1 MHEEPRTKN
10 EEPGMKN
17 DERGT
22 TSRRLVSL
30 DALRGF
36 DMLFIM
42 GGERI
47 VTALA
52 ELTGAGC
59 LTWAATQ
66 MDHVEWNGF
75 HFYDMIFPLFL
86 FIAGVSMPFSLARRQ
101 AKGEP
106 RKKIYRHMFQRMI
119 ILVAF
124 GIIYNGFLRF
134 DWGNIRY
141 ASVLGRIGLGWF
153 FAALIVFNAKPRW
166 WPIWFGGILL
176 FYWGIM
182 MLVPVPGYG
191 AGVLTREGSLAGY
204 VDRLL
209 LPGRLFLGN
218 HDPEGI
224 LSTIPAVSTALL
236 GAITGNFLRM
246 PDTLVP
252 KLKKAM
258 WMGIAGLVS
267 LGIGWS
273 WGTVFPVNKNLWTS
287 SFVMFAGGWSLL
299 LLTVFYLIIEV
310 WNLRRWSVIFTVIGM
325 NSITIY
331 MLQAGIINFRST
343 RDFFFSGLIHSF
355 PENWQP
361 LVSALGYT
369 AVCWVLLYILYR
381 KKIFLK
387 V

>member
-1 MHEEPRTKN
+1 MINDKRKTK
-10 EEPGMKN
+10 
-17 DERGT
+17 
-22 TSRRLVSL
+22 SQRLASL

-66 MDHVEWNGF
+66 MHHMEWNGF

-86 FIAGVSMPFSLARRQ
+86 FIAGVSMPYSFANRLS
-101 AKGEP
+101 KGVS
-106 RKKIYRHMFQRMI
+106 RGKIYRHMFRRMI
-119 ILVAF
+119 ILVVF
-124 GIIYNGFLRF
+124 GIIYNGFLEF

-191 AGVLTREGSLAGY
+191 AGVLTQEGSLAGY

-209 LPGRLFLGN
+209 LPGKLFLGN

-246 PDTLVP
+246 PDRQVP
-252 KLKKAM
+252 RIKKAM
-258 WMGIAGLVS
+258 WIGIAGGIS
-267 LGIGWS
+267 LLIGWS
-273 WGTVFPVNKNLWTS
+273 WGQVFPINKNLWTS
-287 SFVMFAGGWSLL
+287 SFVMYAGGWSLL
-299 LLTVFYLIIEV
+299 LLALFYLIIDV
-310 WNLRRWSVIFTVIGM
+310 WNRKGWAFFFIVIGM

-331 MLQAGIINFRST
+331 MLQRGIINFHST
-343 RDFFFSGLIHSF
+343 RDFFFGGLINSF
-355 PENWQP
+355 SGSWQS
-361 LVSALGYT
+361 LISALGYT
-369 AVCWVLLYILYR
+369 TVCWVFLYILYR